1 MLFFCFRKFDEI
13 VAEHQLK
20 VKPVSQEHAD
30 MLAKRGI
37 KRSLPFSST
46 NGSSSSSSSSRKDV
60 IVPKKKKGR
69 SSMTGNEPEKEPV
82 AVKTQGMA
90 DLLQRQLELDERKAE
105 VGQIYFGSGT

>member
-1 MLFFCFRKFDEI
+1 
-13 VAEHQLK
+13 
-20 VKPVSQEHAD
+20 

-37 KRSLPFSST
+37 KRLLPSSST
-46 NGSSSSSSSSRKDV
+46 NGSSSSRKDV

-69 SSMTGNEPEKEPV
+69 SSMAAAAGNEPEAKEPV

>member
-1 MLFFCFRKFDEI
+1 
-13 VAEHQLK
+13 
-20 VKPVSQEHAD
+20 

-37 KRSLPFSST
+37 KRSLPSSST
-46 NGSSSSSSSSRKDV
+46 NGSSSSRKDV

-69 SSMTGNEPEKEPV
+69 SSMAAAAGNEPEAKEPV